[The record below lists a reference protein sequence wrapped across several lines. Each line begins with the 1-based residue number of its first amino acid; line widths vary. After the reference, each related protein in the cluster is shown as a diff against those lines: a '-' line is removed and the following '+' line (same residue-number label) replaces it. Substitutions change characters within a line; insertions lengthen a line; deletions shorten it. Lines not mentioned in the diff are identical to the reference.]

1 MMRKKYIKKGKND
14 FTMLRPTV
22 PIKKMY
28 WEFHKGD
35 NDNLPSVPHGHSL
48 DGKYK
53 LEIWSGKIYN
63 IQSGKVEYI
72 AKKKDMKA
80 LQQYPG
86 FIEFV
91 KECREEYKERN
102 PDIVLPKLI
111 AAKNK
116 RRKHCGYKKAK
127 QKQFILGIRINK
139 V

>member
-1 MMRKKYIKKGKND
+1 MREKYIKKGKND

-35 NDNLPSVPHGHSL
+35 NDNLPSVTHGHSL

-53 LEIWSGKIYN
+53 LEIWNGKIYN

-80 LQQYPG
+80 LQQHPG

-102 PDIVLPKLI
+102 PDIVLPELI
-111 AAKNK
+111 TVKNK
-116 RRKHCGYKKAK
+116 RKKYCGHKKLQEK
-127 QKQFILGIRINK
+127 KFILGIRMNK